1 MPVAVERLRLC
12 SGVTGAVPVVAYD
25 GTTAKASL
33 SGINTFTCTT
43 PSGGKKATLTVTI
56 PSA

>member
-1 MPVAVERLRLC
+1 MAVERLRLC

-33 SGINTFTCTT
+33 DGIYTFTCTT